1 MELCGTTINFYV
13 WGTHLPKKVKHGKS
27 VLVFYILRIY
37 AGKNRKT
44 KNVGTCKPGFSFF
57 EIFFSKFVKCKK
69 LAHFWY
75 GCLIKRVNE
84 WLGQWWLLLIFIPY
98 SLTLSLTLS
107 SALSNSNYKVNYCY
121 PIHIVSPHNSVCFL
135 IFSRINP

>member
-13 WGTHLPKKVKHGKS
+13 WGTHLPKIDKHGKN
-27 VLVFYILRIY
+27 VLVFYVLRIY
-37 AGKNRKT
+37 AGKNQKSGS
-44 KNVGTCKPGFSFF
+44 VGTWGPGAPTFLQRAFF

-107 SALSNSNYKVNYCY
+107 SALSFDIRPGVPERELFW
-121 PIHIVSPHNSVCFL
+121 PIL
-135 IFSRINP
+135 INNILYR